1 MKTFLLVLLL
11 VVVLAVILPFAYF
24 YWRFHQ
30 SPAKLWKTRLF
41 RLRDEL
47 YARRRVLM
55 TGSAEPA
62 SELRRMAEEYFKA
75 YLSGIPAS
83 ALAEFPGIGP
93 VTVEKL
99 RQVGLKS
106 VADLPGFVFESVPGI
121 GPAKGAELRS
131 ALAAVVDQCR
141 SKFDAGACKEGQD
154 YRAAAVARS
163 AERRRK
169 DQADLREVT
178 AIDVALTELDPLFT
192 RAAGVTLAKF
202 VRRKPHGVPDEMLA
216 APLPVVR
223 VPDVVPPP
231 PVVPQPPS
239 PSLTVAPALA
249 RNGPTQVV
257 LPPRGRG
264 MWVPAEPK
272 DLFEDMLGQSK
283 SKPSA
288 ATSTEP
294 AGLAAMKALARFGFL
309 IAKADGRIA
318 QAERRTVREYLEHK
332 FGGDPVLVRY
342 LDVTMEE
349 VEKAIPTEA
358 DAVAG
363 VRAGVPEKEWMEVYA
378 WAELISDASGERNA
392 KELELLARVRS
403 ALGVTVSRDTKGSE
417 PAVEIPALP
426 VASRLTPAPTV
437 DPRTLLDITTS
448 TELSVELIRRR
459 YALLSEKLDPAKA
472 AAMGA
477 EFAAMAAD
485 KRAKLKAAAE
495 ELLTPF
501 GEPLEKPT
509 ALPSS
514 ELRPNQDLDD
524 AFGM

>member
-1 MKTFLLVLLL
+1 M
-11 VVVLAVILPFAYF
+11 
-24 YWRFHQ
+24 FHQ
-30 SPAKLWKTRLF
+30 SPAKLWKSRLF

-55 TGSAEPA
+55 TGAAEPA
-62 SELRRMAEEYFKA
+62 AELRRMADEYFRA
-75 YLSGIPAS
+75 YLSGIPS
-83 ALAEFPGIGP
+83 AALVGYPGIGRG
-93 VTVEKL
+93 TADKL
-99 RQVGLKS
+99 QQVGLKT

-121 GPAKGAELRS
+121 GPAKGAELRA

-141 SKFDAGACKEGQD
+141 SKFDAGACKEGQEF
-154 YRAAAVARS
+154 RAAATARS
-163 AERRRK
+163 AERQRK
-169 DQADLREVT
+169 DQQALREAK
-178 AIDVALTELDPLFT
+178 AIDATLAQLDPLLA
-192 RAAGVTLAKF
+192 RAAGVTLANF
-202 VRRKPHGVPDEMLA
+202 VRRQPHGVPDELLT

-223 VPDVVPPP
+223 VPDAPLPP

-239 PSLTVAPALA
+239 PSLTVVPALA
-249 RNGPTQVV
+249 RNGPTPVV

-264 MWVPAEPK
+264 MWVPPEPK

-288 ATSTEP
+288 ATSAEP
-294 AGLAAMKALARFGFL
+294 AGLATMRALARFGFL

-332 FGGDPVLVRY
+332 FGGDPVLVRH

-363 VRAGVPEKEWMEVYA
+363 VRAGVPEKEWVEVYA

-392 KELELLARVRS
+392 KELELLARVR
-403 ALGVTVSRDTKGSE
+403 AVLGVTAKAETRRTAGSE
-417 PAVEIPALP
+417 VGATKKENPTP
-426 VASRLTPAPTV
+426 SLTLPAPTV
-437 DPRTLLDITTS
+437 DPRTLLDIDPKA
-448 TELSVELIRRR
+448 ELSIELIRRR

-485 KRAKLKAAAE
+485 KRAKVKAAAE
-495 ELLTPF
+495 QLLTPF
-501 GEPLEKPT
+501 GEPLEKPAAPVST
-509 ALPSS
+509 